1 MPLQL
6 NESKFIEREVTFRE
20 LRFSNEVSE
29 TRRSLVRWLALSLG
43 IINPGESRLSAVSVL
58 DGMLYFQ
65 FALKKDPSVEEL
77 SEYITK
83 NWGDINEKTLRYH
96 LLQLKKAHIVENE
109 KGKYFLYNPGIGDRY
124 DENNWVNSYFD
135 NAVSPIKERVI
146 IALKE
151 LHGR

>member
-1 MPLQL
+1 
-6 NESKFIEREVTFRE
+6 
-20 LRFSNEVSE
+20 
-29 TRRSLVRWLALSLG
+29 
-43 IINPGESRLSAVSVL
+43 
-58 DGMLYFQ
+58 
-65 FALKKDPSVEEL
+65 
-77 SEYITK
+77 
-83 NWGDINEKTLRYH
+83 
-96 LLQLKKAHIVENE
+96 LQLKKAHIVENE